1 MLNEFKKKIM
11 KKEYISPEMLTVA
24 FDTASTMMV
33 AVTSSTTATPGESLA
48 PGQYNDEEDEEDW
61 EDDGKAS
68 RNGRRGY

>member
-1 MLNEFKKKIM
+1 M
-11 KKEYISPEMLTVA
+11 KKEYISPELLVVA

-61 EDDGKAS
+61 EDEAP
-68 RNGRRGY
+68 RRGRRGY